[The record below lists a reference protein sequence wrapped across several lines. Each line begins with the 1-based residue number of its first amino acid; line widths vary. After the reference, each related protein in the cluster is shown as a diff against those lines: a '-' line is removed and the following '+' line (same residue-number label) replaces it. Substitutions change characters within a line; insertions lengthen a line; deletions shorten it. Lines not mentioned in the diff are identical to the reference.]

1 MDMHPDNFSILTP
14 EQREIAVAICH
25 AVDGCEATN
34 VIHAMISI
42 MAATINQS
50 GNAAEV
56 ADVVASALVNTAA
69 AGRLG
74 MLRMH
79 GEALQ

>member
-1 MDMHPDNFSILTP
+1 MIDEKNFSVLTP

-25 AVDGCEATN
+25 AVDGREATN

-42 MAATINQS
+42 MAATIAQS

-56 ADVVASALVNTAA
+56 ADVCASALVHTVA
-69 AGRLG
+69 AGQRGL
-74 MLRMH
+74 LRTH